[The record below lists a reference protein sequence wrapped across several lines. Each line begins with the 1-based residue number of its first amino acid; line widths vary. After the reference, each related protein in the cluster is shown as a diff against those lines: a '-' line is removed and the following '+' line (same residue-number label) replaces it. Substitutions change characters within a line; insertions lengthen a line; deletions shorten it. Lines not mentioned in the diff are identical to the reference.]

1 MTNTDGA
8 PGPRAVEND
17 GPNAGL
23 EKKLMDLAENL
34 GRLVGTAEHKA
45 TTLLGGREEIARQ
58 LTQIRDTC
66 NSYLQELT
74 SGGAAFADA
83 VRRGRHETKPPSAS
97 EAETPGCTYQKLS
110 LAGIAHAAVRTTS
123 WLR

>member
-1 MTNTDGA
+1 MTNTGGA
-8 PGPRAVEND
+8 PGPAPVENE
-17 GPNAGL
+17 GRNAGL
-23 EKKLMDLAENL
+23 EKKLLDLAENL

-66 NSYLQELT
+66 NSYLQELS

-83 VRRGRHETKPPSAS
+83 VRRGRRETKPPSAS
-97 EAETPGCTYQKLS
+97 EAETPAPADKKIPPDPGQS
-110 LAGIAHAAVRTTS
+110 
-123 WLR
+123 

>member
-1 MTNTDGA
+1 MTNLDGA
-8 PGPRAVEND
+8 PGPAAVEKE

-45 TTLLGGREEIARQ
+45 TTLLGGREEIVRQ

-83 VRRGRHETKPPSAS
+83 VRRGRRETKPSSAS
-97 EAETPGCTYQKLS
+97 EAETPDPVDTKTPTDRSQS
-110 LAGIAHAAVRTTS
+110 
-123 WLR
+123 

>member
-1 MTNTDGA
+1 MTNPDNA
-8 PGPRAVEND
+8 PGPAAVENEA
-17 GPNAGL
+17 PNAGF

-66 NSYLQELT
+66 NSYLQELS

-83 VRRGRHETKPPSAS
+83 VRRGRREAKPPSTTEPEPPDS
-97 EAETPGCTYQKLS
+97 PSGSS
-110 LAGIAHAAVRTTS
+110 LPPTD
-123 WLR
+123 

>member
-1 MTNTDGA
+1 VTNPEEA
-8 PGPRAVEND
+8 SGPTAAENE

-66 NSYLQELT
+66 NSYLQELS

-83 VRRGRHETKPPSAS
+83 VRRGRRETKPPSAS
-97 EAETPGCTYQKLS
+97 EVETP
-110 LAGIAHAAVRTTS
+110 AAPEAKPRS
-123 WLR
+123 DPWQS

>member
-1 MTNTDGA
+1 MTNPDGA
-8 PGPRAVEND
+8 PEPAAIENEARD
-17 GPNAGL
+17 AGL

-45 TTLLGGREEIARQ
+45 TTLLGGREELARQ

-83 VRRGRHETKPPSAS
+83 VRRGRRETKPPAS
-97 EAETPGCTYQKLS
+97 EAET
-110 LAGIAHAAVRTTS
+110 AGPADRKTPAEPWQS
-123 WLR
+123 

>member
-1 MTNTDGA
+1 VTNPQGTS
-8 PGPRAVEND
+8 GPTASEND
-17 GPNAGL
+17 QSSARF
-23 EKKLMDLAENL
+23 EKKLMDLAESL

-66 NSYLQELT
+66 NSYLQELS

-83 VRRGRHETKPPSAS
+83 LRRGRAETKPRPGK
-97 EAETPGCTYQKLS
+97 AETSAPADAQTPADPSQS
-110 LAGIAHAAVRTTS
+110 
-123 WLR
+123 

>member
-1 MTNTDGA
+1 MTNPDGT
-8 PGPRAVEND
+8 PGPAAVDNEA
-17 GPNAGL
+17 PNAGI

-58 LTQIRDTC
+58 LTAIRDTC
-66 NSYLQELT
+66 NSYLLELS

-83 VRRGRHETKPPSAS
+83 VRRGRREAKPAPAS
-97 EAETPGCTYQKLS
+97 EGDTAVPADTKTPGEPQE
-110 LAGIAHAAVRTTS
+110 R
-123 WLR
+123 

>member
-1 MTNTDGA
+1 MTNPEGA
-8 PGPRAVEND
+8 PAPTVAENE

-66 NSYLQELT
+66 NSYLHELS
-74 SGGAAFADA
+74 SGGAAFAGA
-83 VRRGRHETKPPSAS
+83 VLRGRRETKPPSAS
-97 EAETPGCTYQKLS
+97 EAETSAP
-110 LAGIAHAAVRTTS
+110 ADTTPAEPRQS
-123 WLR
+123 

>member
-1 MTNTDGA
+1 MTNPDGT
-8 PGPRAVEND
+8 PGPAAVENE
-17 GPNAGL
+17 GSNAGL
-23 EKKLMDLAENL
+23 EKKLVDLAENL

-66 NSYLQELT
+66 NSYLQELS

-83 VRRGRHETKPPSAS
+83 IRRGRRETKPPSAS
-97 EAETPGCTYQKLS
+97 EAETAAPADTKTPGEPWQS
-110 LAGIAHAAVRTTS
+110 
-123 WLR
+123 

>member
-1 MTNTDGA
+1 MTNPDGTS
-8 PGPRAVEND
+8 GPPAVESE
-17 GPNAGL
+17 GSYAGL

-66 NSYLQELT
+66 NAYLQELT

-83 VRRGRHETKPPSAS
+83 VRRGRRETKPPSAS
-97 EAETPGCTYQKLS
+97 EGETAGPAETKTPPEP
-110 LAGIAHAAVRTTS
+110 
-123 WLR
+123 

>member
-1 MTNTDGA
+1 MTNPDGA
-8 PGPRAVEND
+8 PGPPTVENE

-66 NSYLQELT
+66 NSYLQELS

-83 VRRGRHETKPPSAS
+83 LRRGRSETQPTSAS
-97 EAETPGCTYQKLS
+97 EATPGPADTKTPAEPWQS
-110 LAGIAHAAVRTTS
+110 
-123 WLR
+123 

>member
-1 MTNTDGA
+1 VTN
-8 PGPRAVEND
+8 PEGPSGPTAAENE
-17 GPNAGL
+17 GLNAGL

-34 GRLVGTAEHKA
+34 GRLVGTAEQKA

-66 NSYLQELT
+66 NSYLQELS

-83 VRRGRHETKPPSAS
+83 VRRGRRETKPASTS
-97 EAETPGCTYQKLS
+97 EAETSAP
-110 LAGIAHAAVRTTS
+110 ADTTPAEPWQS
-123 WLR
+123 

>member
-8 PGPRAVEND
+8 PGPAAVEND

-97 EAETPGCTYQKLS
+97 EAETPSPADKKPPADPWQS
-110 LAGIAHAAVRTTS
+110 
-123 WLR
+123 

>member
-1 MTNTDGA
+1 VTDANGA
-8 PGPRAVEND
+8 PGPKVENE
-17 GPNAGL
+17 GRNAGL
-23 EKKLMDLAENL
+23 ENRLMELAENF

-74 SGGAAFADA
+74 SGGAALADA
-83 VRRGRHETKPPSAS
+83 IRRGRGETRPPSAS
-97 EAETPGCTYQKLS
+97 EAGTPAPADSKVPSEPGQSGGPRDLPD
-110 LAGIAHAAVRTTS
+110 
-123 WLR
+123 

>member
-1 MTNTDGA
+1 MTNPDGA
-8 PGPRAVEND
+8 PGPAAVENE

-23 EKKLMDLAENL
+23 EQKLLDLAENL

-66 NSYLQELT
+66 NSYLQELA
-74 SGGAAFADA
+74 SGSAAFADA
-83 VRRGRHETKPPSAS
+83 VRRGRRETKPAS
-97 EAETPGCTYQKLS
+97 AETSAAADPGTPTDSGLS
-110 LAGIAHAAVRTTS
+110 
-123 WLR
+123 

>member
-1 MTNTDGA
+1 VTNTDGTR
-8 PGPRAVEND
+8 GPEGVKIDE
-17 GPNAGL
+17 PNTGL
-23 EKKLMDLAENL
+23 ENKLMDLAESL
-34 GRLVGTAEHKA
+34 GRLLGTAEQRA

-83 VRRGRHETKPPSAS
+83 VRRGRGETKPPSAS
-97 EAETPGCTYQKLS
+97 TAETPGPAESKTP
-110 LAGIAHAAVRTTS
+110 ADM
-123 WLR
+123 

>member
-1 MTNTDGA
+1 MRREADMTNPVGPSGPTAAENQG
-8 PGPRAVEND
+8 PGGGFD
-17 GPNAGL
+17 
-23 EKKLMDLAENL
+23 KKLMDLAENL

-66 NSYLQELT
+66 NSYLQELS

-83 VRRGRHETKPPSAS
+83 VRRGRRETQPPPAS
-97 EAETPGCTYQKLS
+97 ETATSAPAGATPTDPGQS
-110 LAGIAHAAVRTTS
+110 
-123 WLR
+123 

>member
-1 MTNTDGA
+1 MTNPDEA
-8 PGPRAVEND
+8 PGPAAVETG

-23 EKKLMDLAENL
+23 EKKLLDLAENL

-58 LTQIRDTC
+58 LTQIRHTC

-83 VRRGRHETKPPSAS
+83 VRRGRRETKPSSAS
-97 EAETPGCTYQKLS
+97 EGETP
-110 LAGIAHAAVRTTS
+110 AAADAKPPADPWQS
-123 WLR
+123 

>member
-1 MTNTDGA
+1 MTNPEEA
-8 PGPRAVEND
+8 SGPTATENV
-17 GPNAGL
+17 GPNPGL

-58 LTQIRDTC
+58 LTQIRDAC
-66 NSYLQELT
+66 NSYLQELS

-83 VRRGRHETKPPSAS
+83 VRRGRRETKPPSDREAKTSPPADTQAPTDPS
-97 EAETPGCTYQKLS
+97 ES
-110 LAGIAHAAVRTTS
+110 
-123 WLR
+123 